1 MPVAFRRRQSCVAA
15 GLTVPAAIGVAG
27 LALTASPARGAMTT
41 NNDSS
46 TYTLTIEERGA
57 KSTVDIAPGGS
68 LEGVCL
74 RGCLLTLGEVK
85 DGAYRLPEGNEIV
98 TIEQGALFYDG
109 AIAAKSDNEQK
120 NERGR

>member
-1 MPVAFRRRQSCVAA
+1 MPLAFRGRQSCVAA
-15 GLTVPAAIGVAG
+15 GLTVLAAIGVAG
-27 LALTASPARGAMTT
+27 LALTASPARSAMIT
-41 NNDSS
+41 NNDSR
-46 TYTLTIEERGA
+46 TYTLTVEERGA

-68 LEGVCL
+68 LDGVCL

-109 AIAAKSDNEQK
+109 AIAAKSDNEQTK
-120 NERGR
+120 ERGR

>member
-1 MPVAFRRRQSCVAA
+1 M
-15 GLTVPAAIGVAG
+15 I
-27 LALTASPARGAMTT
+27 T
-41 NNDSS
+41 NNDGR
-46 TYTLTIEERGA
+46 TYTLTVEERGA

-68 LEGVCL
+68 LDGVCL

-109 AIAAKSDNEQK
+109 AIAAKSDNEQTK
-120 NERGR
+120 ERGR

>member
-1 MPVAFRRRQSCVAA
+1 MI
-15 GLTVPAAIGVAG
+15 PAAIGVAG
-27 LALTASPARGAMTT
+27 LALTASPARSAMIT
-41 NNDSS
+41 NNDSR
-46 TYTLTIEERGA
+46 TYTLTVEERGA

-68 LEGVCL
+68 LDGVCL

-109 AIAAKSDNEQK
+109 AIAAKSDNEQTK
-120 NERGR
+120 ERGR